1 MHVHYPIFQIAFEL
15 WKHTRE
21 SERASEERK
30 MRRETAEGRRRERE
44 AAYLMER
51 ERERERDWRRRR
63 KPTRK
68 SNWTNVKIIDAHDAT
83 RATHAATGSKFG

>member
-1 MHVHYPIFQIAFEL
+1 
-15 WKHTRE
+15 
-21 SERASEERK
+21 

-44 AAYLMER
+44 AAYLM

-68 SNWTNVKIIDAHDAT
+68 SNWTNVKIIDAQDAT
-83 RATHAATGSKFG
+83 RRERRTRQRGANSAKEIQETVTLCV